1 MADVSGLAVYP
12 VDKPVDC
19 TGFARLGRSLAPRT
33 GFELVHV
40 CNLNL
45 NIPVGHID
53 PVFVTAIVLHYHNHH
68 YFG

>member
-1 MADVSGLAVYP
+1 MADVSGLVVCL

-19 TGFARLGRSLAPRT
+19 TGFARLGRSLAART
-33 GFELVHV
+33 GS
-40 CNLNL
+40 CILNL

-53 PVFVTAIVLHYHNHH
+53 PVSVATIVLHYYNHH